1 MSTIRPNAR
10 PSATGRPELWV
21 TRLGVIDYDAALEL
35 QTQLHAARAAG
46 LIADVLLL
54 LEHPPVYTRGRRA
67 EPAELPFGED
77 WYLRR
82 GIALRDVDRG
92 GKTTYHGPG
101 QLVGYPIIDT
111 AIVGRDI
118 VRLVQTLE
126 DTIIAALAG
135 EGVTARRDPAGRG
148 VWAGDGKIASIGL
161 HVARGVT
168 THGFAINVDC
178 DLDPFS
184 WIKPC
189 GLDDPATSIALLT
202 GRTGSI
208 NCIQRRAAFDLAER
222 LGLRQ
227 RLVSLTQLRKRLD
240 AAPASSPVSPQTT
253 SSTADRERRQTDD
266 LVFAP

>member
-1 MSTIRPNAR
+1 MSTARPNA
-10 PSATGRPELWV
+10 GHPELWV
-21 TRLGVIDYDAALEL
+21 TRLGLIDYDAALEL
-35 QTQLHAARAAG
+35 QSELHAARAAG
-46 LIADVLLL
+46 MIADVLLM

-67 EPAELPFGED
+67 EPAELSFGED
-77 WYLRR
+77 WYLNR

-135 EGVTARRDPAGRG
+135 ESVTARRDPAGRG
-148 VWAGDGKIASIGL
+148 VWAADGKIASIGL

-184 WIKPC
+184 WIRPC
-189 GLDDPATSIALLT
+189 GLDDPATSIALQT
-202 GRTGSI
+202 GRLGLI
-208 NCIQRRAAFDLAER
+208 KCVQRRAAFELAER

-227 RLVSLTQLRKRLD
+227 RLVSPTQLRRRL
-240 AAPASSPVSPQTT
+240 ASAQGSSATPTPST
-253 SSTADRERRQTDD
+253 SSTETGKRHQTDD
-266 LVFAP
+266 LVFVP